1 MRGAPRRQ
9 RGLTMAELLVAM
21 TLGLVVLLAGARL
34 LSAAN
39 QSYASQVG
47 QAEVDDGGRYALE
60 TIGRAVRQA
69 AFIDWERGGVAAA
82 NPAGPARLAGL
93 DAVSV
98 GRNSA
103 AMSAPLP
110 ASINGSDVLAV
121 RFGGAGA
128 GPDGDGSVLDC
139 AGFPVHELEDGWSIF
154 YVASNAQG
162 EPELRCKY
170 RGNANWNADAV
181 VSGVDSFQVLYGLD
195 TDAGPDGTANRY
207 VNASALDALD
217 AALVLAG
224 ASAAERELDRLRR
237 THWKRVVS
245 VKVALLL
252 HSTAA
257 VHAERESVAYY
268 LFGRPYAD
276 AAGDRDPGAVFDEA
290 QQPAELRQ
298 RERRLFVATIALPAR
313 PM

>member
-1 MRGAPRRQ
+1 
-9 RGLTMAELLVAM
+9 MAELLVAM

-93 DAVSV
+93 DAASV
-98 GRNSA
+98 GRNSDA
-103 AMSAPLP
+103 ISAPLP
-110 ASINGSDVLAV
+110 ASVNGS
-121 RFGGAGA
+121 
-128 GPDGDGSVLDC
+128 DGSVLDC

-276 AAGDRDPGAVFDEA
+276 AAGDGDPGAVFDEA

-298 RERRLFVATIALPAR
+298 RERRLFVATIALPAG